1 MGLTNWNK
9 ARKLHHMVL
18 VIGMILTVV
27 VFNLG
32 RELLSAGIVVLSV
45 VLMASI
51 KRYYD
56 MPVYDERDLSLAK
69 DSTHK
74 AVMWTG
80 VLGGLGMIVISVGMG
95 LNMWSYPEWVAPYY
109 LSWGGIVVFSI
120 LIETAKRLG
129 VGTS

>member
-9 ARKLHHMVL
+9 AKKVHHSILM
-18 VIGMILTVV
+18 IGMILTVIT
-27 VFNLG
+27 FNMG
-32 RELLSAGIVVLSV
+32 REFLSVGIIVVSV
-45 VLMASI
+45 VMMASI

-80 VLGGLGMIVISVGMG
+80 VFGGLGMIVISIGMG
-95 LNMWSYPEWVAPYY
+95 LNMWSYPDWVAPYY
-109 LSWGGIVVFSI
+109 LTWGSIVVFSI
-120 LIETAKRLG
+120 LIETGKRIG
-129 VGTS
+129 VSDS

>member
-1 MGLTNWNK
+1 
-9 ARKLHHMVL
+9 MVL

>member
-9 ARKLHHMVL
+9 AKKVHHSILM
-18 VIGMILTVV
+18 IGMILTVIT
-27 VFNLG
+27 FNMG
-32 RELLSAGIVVLSV
+32 REFLSVGIIVVSV
-45 VLMASI
+45 VMMASI

-80 VLGGLGMIVISVGMG
+80 VFGGLGMIVISIGIG
-95 LNMWSYPEWVAPYY
+95 LNMWSYPDWIAPYY
-109 LSWGGIVVFSI
+109 LTWGSIVVFSI
-120 LIETAKRLG
+120 LIETGKRIG
-129 VGTS
+129 VSD